1 VNCLEL
7 EFISELCANRIAMRQ
22 VLTKQTCS
30 AGRAMSELC
39 ATVVVMSE
47 ELTGL

>member
-22 VLTKQTCS
+22 QLTKQICS
-30 AGRAMSELC
+30 AGVAMSELY
-39 ATVVVMSE
+39 ATVLVMSE
-47 ELTGL
+47 ELIWL